1 MDQENEGYRE
11 AGKGNM
17 SDRTITIDFNAL
29 PDRDP
34 VGRRP
39 AVQQLFKNI
48 KERLPELESMLQE
61 YSVNFAPVMGEKG
74 HWTYEDPIYR
84 FYHHSFKVLRLQE
97 DTIKIVEMLK
107 SLLPG
112 QELNK
117 MFMRIIED
125 GTAISSV
132 KLPYDIITFFG
143 DRVRELK
150 SDDKGMP
157 IEELNMNW
165 EKYTR
170 PILEAFFHAK
180 FMLEMAVKYGKT
192 MEYPPNCLPSG
203 WAALLYLYNLR

>member
-1 MDQENEGYRE
+1 
-11 AGKGNM
+11 M
-17 SDRTITIDFNAL
+17 SDIFMKIDLNNL

-34 VGRRP
+34 VDRRSE
-39 AVQQLFKNI
+39 VQELFKNI
-48 KERLPELESMLQE
+48 KEGLPELESMLQE
-61 YSVNFAPVMGEKG
+61 YSVNFTPGMAAVG
-74 HWTYEDPIYR
+74 HWTYEDPLYR

-97 DTIKIVEMLK
+97 DTIKIVETLK

-112 QELNK
+112 RELNR
-117 MFMRIIED
+117 MFMRIIEE

-132 KLPYDIITFFG
+132 KMPFDVIEIAG
-143 DRVRELK
+143 GQVRELK
-150 SDDKGMP
+150 SDDEGMP
-157 IEELNMNW
+157 IEEINMNW

-192 MEYPPNCLPSG
+192 LEYPSNCLPSG